1 MHTIVLLVPAH
12 GGNPGK
18 MRIGLYMSEQDAV
31 TERTNVSL
39 NWNKCWQAKCDEQ
52 MTGLSVDNSRHL
64 ALSSSIDRESVH
76 GKGMKAID
84 LTIQAFTDHD
94 LDDMDATYVCLMEFK
109 LEQETLKRGLQLK
122 SNCTKGLKS
131 LFLHLDTVISLE

>member
-1 MHTIVLLVPAH
+1 
-12 GGNPGK
+12 

-39 NWNKCWQAKCDEQ
+39 DWNKCWQAKYDEQ

-64 ALSSSIDRESVH
+64 ALSSSIDRASVH

-84 LTIQAFTDHD
+84 LTIQAFMDHD
-94 LDDMDATYVCLMEFK
+94 LDDMDATYVCLMKFK
-109 LEQETLKRGLQLK
+109 LEQETSKKRLA
-122 SNCTKGLKS
+122 CTKGLKS